1 MKMISIVIPAYN
13 EEESLPF
20 LIDSLLKLF
29 ENGKYSI
36 EIIVVDDGSKD
47 KTFEVVRSYNQKY
60 NFVKGIRLSRNMG
73 HQAALDCGLRH
84 SIGDAVISMDADMQH
99 PPDLIPKMLDLW
111 DNEGYEV
118 VLTSKIEDG
127 DTGFIYRLWSK
138 TFYSVF
144 NKWSEIKLTP
154 NGSDFRLM
162 GRKSLDAI
170 LKMPEYHKF
179 YRGLVHFV
187 GFKTATIP
195 SKVDKRVAGK
205 RSYTFRKS
213 LKLASDGLFSFSDF
227 ALKLP
232 FFIGVIALLV
242 VILYLIYVLSG
253 MFLFDFQFVKGWPS
267 TITLIIISMG
277 LQLVFMGT
285 IGLYIGK
292 IFNEVKRRPQYFKE
306 EEVGI
311 NRVIDRGIANQNDE

>member
-20 LIDSLLKLF
+20 LLDSLLKLF
-29 ENGKYSI
+29 EKKEYI
-36 EIIVVDDGSKD
+36 LEIIVIDDGSKD
-47 KTFEVVRSYNQKY
+47 KTFDVVRSYNSA
-60 NFVKGIRLSRNMG
+60 NSFIKGIKLSRNMG

-84 SIGDAVISMDADMQH
+84 SNGDAVISMDADMQH
-99 PPDLIPKMLDLW
+99 PPELIPQMLYLW
-111 DNEGYEV
+111 EDGGYEV
-118 VLTSKIEDG
+118 VLTSKIENRDS
-127 DTGFIYRLWSK
+127 GFFYRIWSK

-187 GFKTATIP
+187 GFKTITIP
-195 SKVDKRVAGK
+195 SHVDKRIAGT

-213 LKLASDGLFSFSDF
+213 LRLASDGLFSFSDF

-232 FFIGVIALLV
+232 FFVGVVSLII
-242 VILYLIYVLSG
+242 VILYLVYVLAG
-253 MFLFDFQFVKGWPS
+253 MFIFKFQFVKGWPS
-267 TITLIIISMG
+267 TITLIVMSMG

-292 IFNEVKRRPQYFKE
+292 IFNEVKRRPQYFKDE
-306 EEVGI
+306 ELGI
-311 NRVIDRGIANQNDE
+311 NKSPN

>member
-1 MKMISIVIPAYN
+1 MSMISIIIPAFN

-20 LIDSLLKLF
+20 LFNSLLKQF
-29 ENGKYSI
+29 ENSKYNI
-36 EIIVVDDGSKD
+36 EIIIIDDGSSD
-47 KTFEVVRSYNQKY
+47 KTFEVVKSYNSQY
-60 NFVKGIRLSRNMG
+60 SFIKGIRLSRNMG

-99 PPDLIPKMLDLW
+99 PPEFIPKMLDLW
-111 DNEGYEV
+111 ENEGYEI
-118 VLTSKIEDG
+118 VLTSKIENSDA
-127 DTGFIYRLWSK
+127 GFFYRLWSK
-138 TFYSVF
+138 TFYYVF

-162 GRKSLDAI
+162 GRKSLDEI

-195 SKVDKRVAGK
+195 LKVDKRVAGK

-213 LKLASDGLFSFSDF
+213 LKLASDGVFSFSDF

-232 FFIGVIALLV
+232 FFLGVIVLIV
-242 VILYLIYVLSG
+242 VIIYLIYVLTG

-267 TITLIIISMG
+267 TITLIIMSMG
-277 LQLVFMGT
+277 LQLVFIGT

-292 IFNEVKRRPQYFKE
+292 IFNEVKRRPQYFKDE
-306 EEVGI
+306 EIGI
-311 NRVIDRGIANQNDE
+311 KKKIS